1 MVGYDCIYFFLYTH
15 THTLLYT
22 CLRDLVRQAFHL
34 SEVSDCLFTLKD
46 ALRAN
51 IAITT
56 IYTMSF
62 HVSQGVFSFSR
73 PCNPFLQWSTLCV
86 GGSLFDFPSQAFSIF
101 PIVATAAV
109 ALQRRNYA
117 DDRTESRALDPRGI
131 LGSILT
137 LDVEETCFH
146 F

>member
-1 MVGYDCIYFFLYTH
+1 MVDFVRGWI
-15 THTLLYT
+15 
-22 CLRDLVRQAFHL
+22 LVRL
-34 SEVSDCLFTLKD
+34 P
-46 ALRAN
+46 
-51 IAITT
+51 
-56 IYTMSF
+56 Y
-62 HVSQGVFSFSR
+62 
-73 PCNPFLQWSTLCV
+73 
-86 GGSLFDFPSQAFSIF
+86 SQAFSIF

-137 LDVEETCFH
+137 LDVEETCFD

>member
-1 MVGYDCIYFFLYTH
+1 MWFVYRKFLN
-15 THTLLYT
+15 
-22 CLRDLVRQAFHL
+22 R
-34 SEVSDCLFTLKD
+34 KK
-46 ALRAN
+46 
-51 IAITT
+51 
-56 IYTMSF
+56 SF
-62 HVSQGVFSFSR
+62 DHVI
-73 PCNPFLQWSTLCV
+73 PCDPFLQWSTLGV
-86 GGSLFDFPSQAFSIF
+86 DGSFFGFPSQAFSIF

-137 LDVEETCFH
+137 LDVEETCFD